1 MRPEKVELVTTM
13 EGKLQNAKGILV
25 ADFAGMT
32 VDVLSQLRV
41 KCRAQ
46 QIEFK
51 VIKNTLARRAFREDL
66 RAALDPY
73 LQGPTALVISQ
84 TDEIAPAKI
93 LTDFAKDSKK
103 PRIKAGIVG
112 GKVYGEADVAEL
124 AKLPSK
130 ETLLGRLVGGLKS
143 PLQNLH
149 SALSSPLRN
158 LAAVLKQ
165 VSEKAPAA

>member
-1 MRPEKVELVTTM
+1 MRPEKVELVSTM

-25 ADFAGMT
+25 ADFSGMT

-51 VIKNTLARRAFREDL
+51 VMKNTLARRAFREDL
-66 RAALDPY
+66 RMALDPY

-84 TDEIAPAKI
+84 SDEIAPAKV
-93 LTDFAKDSKK
+93 LADFAKESKK
-103 PRIKAGIVG
+103 PRIKAGIVSG
-112 GKVYGEADVAEL
+112 QVYGEAHVLEL

-130 ETLLGRLVGGLKS
+130 EVLLGRLVGGLKS
-143 PLQNLH
+143 PIQKLH

-158 LAAVLKQ
+158 LATVLKQ
-165 VSEKAPAA
+165 VSEKVPA

>member
-1 MRPEKVELVTTM
+1 MRPEKVELVATM
-13 EGKLQNAKGILV
+13 EQKLQNARGILV

-32 VDVLSQLRV
+32 VHVLSELRV
-41 KCRAQ
+41 RCRAQ

-66 RAALDPY
+66 RAELDPY
-73 LQGPTALVISQ
+73 LAGPTALVISQ
-84 TDEIAPAKI
+84 NDEIVAAKV
-93 LTDFAKDSKK
+93 LTEFAKDTQK

-112 GKVYGEADVAEL
+112 GKVYGEAAMTEL

-130 ETLLGRLVGGLKS
+130 EILLGRLVGGLKS
-143 PLQNLH
+143 PIQNLH

-158 LAAVLKQ
+158 LATVLKQ
-165 VSEKAPAA
+165 VSEKVPA